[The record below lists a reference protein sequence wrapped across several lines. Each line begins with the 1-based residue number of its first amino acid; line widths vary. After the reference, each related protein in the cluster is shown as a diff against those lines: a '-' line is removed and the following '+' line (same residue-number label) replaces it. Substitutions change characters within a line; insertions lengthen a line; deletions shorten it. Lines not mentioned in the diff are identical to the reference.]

1 MMIFKVFGRYI
12 GVKPVGQGWQVF
24 RVDMSERKYSR
35 LYEIIIPDD
44 LEEGEIAD
52 WLADIYHEA
61 ASPQHPDVVRVE

>member
-44 LEEGEIAD
+44 LEEDEIAD
-52 WLADIYHEA
+52 WLGDIYHEA